1 VTEMAEQPEESHV
14 LLELEESVAW
24 IRLNR
29 PDRLNPIGSLARR
42 LALDRRRPLL
52 PFELRAVGD
61 VVAHG
66 WIIRKGRSPQRPS
79 VLRLDRS

>member
-1 VTEMAEQPEESHV
+1 MAEQPEESHV

-42 LALDRRRPLL
+42 QLDAALKQVRARRRRPLCGPDRL
-52 PFELRAVGD
+52 GPRFLGRA
-61 VVAHG
+61 
-66 WIIRKGRSPQRPS
+66 PT
-79 VLRLDRS
+79 